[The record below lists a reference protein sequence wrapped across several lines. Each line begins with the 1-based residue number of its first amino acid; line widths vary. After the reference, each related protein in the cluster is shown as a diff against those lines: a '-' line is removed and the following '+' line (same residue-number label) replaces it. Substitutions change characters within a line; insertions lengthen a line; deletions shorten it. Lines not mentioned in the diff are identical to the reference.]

1 MTALSVW
8 LTCALAASAA
18 DTYDFTYGDLQFVIT
33 GTNTAKVVGH
43 VASSPAGNFNIYG
56 TATNSAT
63 GIQYRVTEIGEGA
76 FKDCNRITSIY
87 IEDNVVTIGEDAFA
101 GCSAMTSVTLP
112 NTLYIIGSSSFE
124 SCSSLTEVVIPNSVY
139 YVEGMA
145 FYGCSALTSV
155 DLGKNCRFN
164 YGGWCLNI
172 FKGCTSL
179 TDITCRSLQPWEF
192 REPMFEESTYTTATL
207 HVPSTSVDAYMATNC
222 WYKFTNVK
230 VYSDSAMLS
239 SALNIEGGTI
249 NFVSTGD
256 YPWVVVTEGDRT
268 FAQSSNAAK
277 PPKTV
282 LLTILVQ

>member
-1 MTALSVW
+1 M
-8 LTCALAASAA
+8 
-18 DTYDFTYGDLQFVIT
+18 
-33 GTNTAKVVGH
+33 
-43 VASSPAGNFNIYG
+43 IY
-56 TATNSAT
+56 
-63 GIQYRVTEIGEGA
+63 YE
-76 FKDCNRITSIY
+76 KRIT
-87 IEDNVVTIGEDAFA
+87 
-101 GCSAMTSVTLP
+101 P
-112 NTLYIIGSSSFE
+112 
-124 SCSSLTEVVIPNSVY
+124 
-139 YVEGMA
+139 
-145 FYGCSALTSV
+145 SV
-155 DLGKNCRFN
+155 DLGENCRFN

-268 FAQSSNAAK
+268 FTQSSNAGQAK
-277 PPKTV
+277 SSSIITATV
-282 LLTILVQ
+282 TLVSSMTLFFDFKA